1 MIPKAFAVF
10 VLASLLCGCGD
21 RPPRRLPFPVFEA
34 RSPFPELA
42 DAQPGSPSE
51 SAFAQALG
59 GTAGTEARKPPVQSV
74 PLGNRLA
81 GELPAES
88 WTWSSDPG
96 LTLAVHRGPGGTD
109 ALIYAEGFSPRMLS
123 SPSAEISRFQR
134 TIVPEGV
141 DDLIDPRSL
150 DGLRSGGLAR
160 RIARGSG
167 MGMAEA
173 ARLAQLLRTRTAG
186 RGLGFH
192 PGPGGATGWRW
203 VGRNGQGATLR
214 LARVSGTWGRQRN
227 LPAGLVRGLARLP
240 QAAPELAGV
249 AEWLARAPETGSAVP
264 GGPAYLLIGSVT
276 DEYEAAGAHLAIL
289 CAGIPR
295 CPVAEDLAAFLG
307 SIQIGDPGRLE
318 RLRDSQAAPADL
330 AREEG
335 IEILPRETA
344 LAPQP

>member
-21 RPPRRLPFPVFEA
+21 RPPRRLSFPVFEE

-42 DAQPGSPSE
+42 DAQPVSRSE
-51 SAFAQALG
+51 GAFAQALG
-59 GTAGTEARKPPVQSV
+59 GTAGTVVRKPPVQSI

-88 WTWSSDPG
+88 WIWSSDLE

-109 ALIYAEGFSPRMLS
+109 ALIYAEAFSSRMLS
-123 SPSAEISRFQR
+123 SPSSEVYQFHR

-141 DDLIDPRSL
+141 EDLIDPRSL
-150 DGLRSGGLAR
+150 ESGGLAR
-160 RIARGSG
+160 RVARGTGIGS
-167 MGMAEA
+167 ADA
-173 ARLAQLLRTRTAG
+173 TRLIQLLATRTAG
-186 RGLGFH
+186 RGIGFH

-214 LARVSGTWGRQRN
+214 LARVSGTWGRQRS
-227 LPAGLVRGLARLP
+227 LPAGLDRALARLP

-249 AEWLARAPETGSAVP
+249 AEWLAKAPEDSGANQ

-276 DEYEAAGAHLAIL
+276 DEHETAGAHLAVL
-289 CAGIPR
+289 CAVIPR
-295 CPVAEDLAAFLG
+295 CPVAEELAAFLG
-307 SIQIGDPGRLE
+307 SIQIGDPGKLE
-318 RLRDSQAAPADL
+318 RLRDSQIAPEDL
-330 AREEG
+330 AQEEG
-335 IEILPRETA
+335 IAILPVN
-344 LAPQP
+344 LQKGFSG

>member
-1 MIPKAFAVF
+1 MIPKGLAVF

-21 RPPRRLPFPVFEA
+21 RPPRRLPFPVFEE

-42 DAQPGSPSE
+42 DAQPVSRSE

-59 GTAGTEARKPPVQSV
+59 GTPGTAVKAPVQSI

-81 GELPAES
+81 GELPEES
-88 WTWSSDPG
+88 WIWSSDPE

-109 ALIYAEGFSPRMLS
+109 ALIYAEGFSPLMLL
-123 SPSAEISRFQR
+123 SPSAEISRFHR

-141 DDLIDPRSL
+141 EDLIDPRSL
-150 DGLRSGGLAR
+150 ESGGLAR
-160 RIARGSG
+160 RIARGTG
-167 MGMAEA
+167 MGMADA

-214 LARVSGTWGRQRN
+214 LARVSGTWGRQRS
-227 LPAGLVRGLARLP
+227 LPAGLARGLARLP

-249 AEWLARAPETGSAVP
+249 ADWLARTPETGGAVP
-264 GGPAYLLIGSVT
+264 GGPADLLIGSVT
-276 DEYEAAGAHLAIL
+276 DEHETAGAHLAIL

-318 RLRDSQAAPADL
+318 RLPDSQAAPVDL

-335 IEILPRETA
+335 IAILPQETE
-344 LAPQP
+344 LAPQL